1 MNVTKLVI
9 AIDGPAAAGKSTTA
23 KLVAQQLGYLHI
35 DTGAMYRAVTKKVL
49 KSGISSSDVE
59 AIGGM
64 MKSTHVEL
72 RRGHGAVRVFLDNE
86 DVTEN
91 IRTAEVT
98 QAVSAVSAIRQVR
111 EAMVREQRRMA
122 DGQGIVLEGRDIGTV
137 VFPDADLKVFMV
149 ASIEARAQRRRKELE
164 AQGIN
169 VDIDV
174 LRKDIE
180 ERDRLDSTRFESPLK
195 PAADAIELDTSNLM
209 IEQQVEFIVKKA
221 REILERRKD
230 A

>member
-1 MNVTKLVI
+1 LNVTKLVI
-9 AIDGPAAAGKSTTA
+9 DIDGPAAAGKSTTA

-72 RRGHGAVRVFLDNE
+72 RRGNGAVRVFLDNE